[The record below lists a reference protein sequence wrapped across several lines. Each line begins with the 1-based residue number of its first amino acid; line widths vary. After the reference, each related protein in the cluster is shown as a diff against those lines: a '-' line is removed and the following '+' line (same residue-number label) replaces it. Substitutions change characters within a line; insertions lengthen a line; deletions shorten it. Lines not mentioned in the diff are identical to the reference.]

1 METPDDVTTTE
12 QTLTERLIAE
22 DEQIRRAQVSA
33 EVSAAM
39 RVPGMSQAQIVAAGF
54 TGYADRAALGERAR
68 EAVTDPVTGRTT
80 HRLLP
85 WFDTITYGEVRS
97 RVLAISAAWWHDV
110 DAPLRPGA
118 FVVSVG
124 VPSADLVTVELAVLH
139 TGAVSVPLQVSS
151 TAEQLRPILDEAAP
165 LIVATSV
172 DRLAVVT
179 AAISDS
185 ASVRRIMVLNH
196 DVAITAHRDAVDAAR
211 SALAGTAVAVHTL
224 TEVLDRGRGLPA
236 PEPYAAPTGEDPLS
250 LLIYTS
256 GSTGTPKGAMFPES
270 MTRANW
276 VRFDPKPTDMAVI
289 RLNYLPLS
297 HNVGRIV
304 LFEALAVGG
313 IAFFTAHSDL
323 STFLED
329 MALARPT
336 DLFLIPRLCD
346 MLAQRHDSELAR
358 RRITSADHEG
368 VRQVHTHLREAVL
381 GGRVTRAMSLSA
393 PLSPQLRRFVESCL
407 GFAAHDVFG
416 STEAGGLLVNGRV
429 LRPPVLDYR
438 LVDVPDLGYFT
449 TDRPYPRGEL
459 LVRTATII
467 PGYYQRPELN
477 AELFTEDG
485 YYRTGDIMAEYGPD
499 HLGYVDRTTSVLKLS
514 QGEFVAVSRL
524 EELFAASP
532 LIRQI
537 YLYGNSERPYLL
549 AVVVP
554 TEEAHAA
561 AREPAALK
569 AVLGESLQR
578 IAQQHGLHP
587 YEVPRDLLIETTPF
601 STANG
606 LLSDIRKPLRPKLKT
621 QYAPRLE
628 ALYTELAEREA
639 DRIRTLRDAGSAQ
652 PVLPALREAARA
664 FLGRP
669 GAALD
674 ANDRF
679 VDLGGDS
686 LSALA
691 LSNLLSDIF
700 EVRVPVGI
708 MISATGTLGSVAA
721 WIEAERATAGAGI
734 GRATPTSVHGANLT
748 QVHADDLTLGTFLD
762 VTTLAAA
769 ACLPRAP
776 LSDPRVVLLT
786 GATGYLGR
794 FLALE
799 WLDRLSRSGGTLV
812 CVVRAAD
819 DAEAARRLESVY
831 GSSDPELLERFRSLA
846 GHVRVLAGDV
856 AEARFGLPAGVWQEL
871 AETVDLIVHSAA
883 LVNHV
888 LPYEQLF
895 GPNVAGTAE
904 LVRLA
909 VSVRVKG
916 IAFLSTVAVITSQTT
931 TPDEDA
937 DIRQA
942 SPHRV
947 LDDSYANGYAA
958 SKWAGE
964 VLLRRAHEE
973 YGVPVSV
980 FRSDVI
986 LAHSRYAGQLN
997 VPDMFT
1003 RLLLSI
1009 LATGIAPASFY
1020 RTGPDGERQ
1029 PAHYDGLPVDFTAAA
1044 VAAVGVTEGH
1054 RTFNI
1059 LNPHEDGIGLDT
1071 FVDWLVAA
1079 GHPVQRI
1086 ADHDEWVTRF
1096 ATAMRGLPE
1105 RQRRSSI
1112 LPLLHAFAEPA
1123 PPTFGSRLPTDR
1135 FRAAVKAANVV
1146 PGNEIPHLDA
1156 ALVTKYADDLRL
1168 LDLL

>member
-1 METPDDVTTTE
+1 MTTTE
-12 QTLTERLIAE
+12 QTLTERLVAG

-39 RVPGMSQAQIVAAGF
+39 RAPGLSQAQIVAAGF
-54 TGYADRAALGERAR
+54 TGYADRPALGERAR
-68 EAVTDPVTGRTT
+68 EAVTDPVTRRTT

-85 WFDTITYGEVRS
+85 RFDTITYGELWS
-97 RVLAISAAWWHDV
+97 RVLATAAGWSHDP
-110 DAPLRPGA
+110 DAPLHPGA

-124 VPSADLVTVELAVLH
+124 FPGADLATVELAVLH

-151 TAEQLRPILDEAAP
+151 SAEQLRPILDEAAP

-172 DRLAVVT
+172 DRIAVVT
-179 AAISDS
+179 AAVAGS
-185 ASVRRIMVLNH
+185 ASVRRILVLDH
-196 DVAITAHRDAVDAAR
+196 DAAIDDHREAVASAR
-211 SALAGTAVAVHTL
+211 SALTGSLIVVHTL
-224 TEVLDRGRGLPA
+224 AEMIDRGRNLPA
-236 PEPYAAPTGEDPLS
+236 PEPYAAPEGEDPLS

-289 RLNYLPLS
+289 RLHYMPLS

-313 IAFFTAHSDL
+313 TAYFTARSDL
-323 STFLED
+323 STFLAD
-329 MALARPT
+329 AALVRPT

-346 MLAQRHDSELAR
+346 MLAQRYDSELAR
-358 RRITSADHEG
+358 RGATPADSDGVQRIL
-368 VRQVHTHLREAVL
+368 THLREAVL

-393 PLSPQLRRFVESCL
+393 PLSPQLRRFLESCL
-407 GFAAHDVFG
+407 GFAVHDVFG

-467 PGYYQRPELN
+467 PGYYKRPELN
-477 AELFTEDG
+477 ATLFTEDG
-485 YYRTGDIMAEYGPD
+485 FYRTGDIMAEYGPD
-499 HLGYVDRTTSVLKLS
+499 HLGYLDRTKSVLKLS
-514 QGEFVAVSRL
+514 QGEFVAVSRV
-524 EELFAASP
+524 EELFAADP

-537 YLYGNSERPYLL
+537 YVYGNSERPYLL

-554 TEEAHAA
+554 TEKAFESSLDKEALTTA
-561 AREPAALK
+561 
-569 AVLGESLQR
+569 LGEALQR
-578 IAQQHGLHP
+578 IGQEHGLHA
-587 YEVPRDLLIETTPF
+587 YEVPRDYLVETTPF

-606 LLSDIRKPLRPKLKT
+606 LLSDIRKPLRPKLKAH
-621 QYAPRLE
+621 YGPRLE

-639 DRIRTLRDAGSAQ
+639 ERIHALRDAGPGQ

-664 FLGRP
+664 LLGRP
-669 GAALD
+669 AAALAPD
-674 ANDRF
+674 ARF

-691 LSNLLSDIF
+691 LSQLLSDIF
-700 EVRVPVGI
+700 EVPVPVGI
-708 MISATGTLGSVAA
+708 LISATGTLSSVAA
-721 WIEAERATAGAGI
+721 WIEAERAAAGSDT
-734 GRATPTSVHGANLT
+734 GRATVASVHGPSAT
-748 QVHADDLTLGTFLD
+748 CVRADDLTLDKFLG
-762 VTTLAAA
+762 VAIRAAA
-769 ACLPRAP
+769 PSLPRASS
-776 LSDPRVVLLT
+776 SDPDVVLLM

-799 WLDRLSRSGGTLV
+799 WLDRLSRTGGTLV
-812 CVVRAAD
+812 CLVRAAD
-819 DAEAARRLESVY
+819 DAEAARRLERVFDS
-831 GSSDPELLERFRSLA
+831 GDPELLERFRSLT
-846 GHVRVLAGDV
+846 GHLRVLAGDV
-856 AEARFGLPAGVWQEL
+856 AEPGLGLPCAAWQEL
-871 AETVDLIVHSAA
+871 AETVDLIVHAAA

-916 IAFLSTVAVITSQTT
+916 IAYLSTVAVIASQTSA
-931 TPDEDA
+931 PDEDA
-937 DIRQA
+937 DIRLA
-942 SPHRV
+942 SPERV
-947 LDDSYANGYAA
+947 LDDSYANGYAT

-973 YGVPVSV
+973 CGVPVSV
-980 FRSDVI
+980 FRSDII
-986 LAHSRYAGQLN
+986 LAHSRFAGQLN

-1020 RTGPDGERQ
+1020 RTGPDGERR

-1044 VAAVGVTEGH
+1044 VTALGVTGGY
-1054 RTFNI
+1054 RTFNV

-1071 FVDWLVAA
+1071 FVDWLIAA

-1086 ADHDEWVTRF
+1086 ADHDEWLIRF
-1096 ATAMRGLPE
+1096 AAAMRGLPE
-1105 RQRRSSI
+1105 RQRRHSV
-1112 LPLLHAFAEPA
+1112 LPLLHAYAEPT
-1123 PPTFGSRLPTDR
+1123 PPIPGVGLPTNR
-1135 FRAAVKAANVV
+1135 FRAAVEAAKVG
-1146 PGNEIPHLDA
+1146 PGNDIPHLDA
-1156 ALVTKYADDLRL
+1156 ALITKHADDLQL
-1168 LDLL
+1168 LGLL